1 MTKRPST
8 PSPPLLLYSQEHE
21 CPYLPGNRARTLFVD
36 PSAPKDLALYS
47 QLIDHGFRRSGK
59 QIYRPSCHDCQACI
73 ALRLPVAR
81 FQPRRNHR
89 RSWQRNEPHMQ
100 VSVRPPVLEA
110 EHFELYV
117 RYMAMRHPEGHM
129 GDTTSEECIDFL
141 ACDWC
146 ETRFVEFRLADRL
159 MAVAVI
165 DLLPQG
171 LSAVY
176 TFFDPE
182 LSRLS
187 PGTLAVLWQIHKTRH
202 DGLPWL
208 YLGYWIPG
216 CRKMA
221 YKAQYRP
228 VQVYSQGRWQEF
240 GPGEHIQIPE
250 IPNPR

>member
-1 MTKRPST
+1 MTKRASAN
-8 PSPPLLLYSQEHE
+8 SPPLLLYSQEHE
-21 CPYLPGNRARTLFVD
+21 CPYLPSNTARTLFVD
-36 PSAPKDLALYS
+36 PSAPKDLTLYS
-47 QLIDHGFRRSGK
+47 RLIDHGFRRSGK
-59 QIYRPSCHDCQACI
+59 QIYRPCCHDCQACI
-73 ALRLPVAR
+73 ALRLPVTR
-81 FQPRRNHR
+81 FHPHRNHR
-89 RSWQRNEPHMQ
+89 RIWQRNEQNTH
-100 VSVRPPVLEA
+100 VIIRPAILDA

-129 GDTTSEECIDFL
+129 ADTTSEECIDFL

-146 ETRFVEFRLADRL
+146 DTRFVEFRLGARL
-159 MAVAVI
+159 MAVAVV

-182 LSRLS
+182 LARHS
-187 PGTLAVLWQIHKTRH
+187 PGTLAILWQIRKALH
-202 DGLPWL
+202 DGLPWV

-216 CRKMA
+216 CRKMD

-228 VQVYSQGRWQEF
+228 LQVYSQDHWREF

-250 IPNPR
+250 IPH